1 MALLTNTFT
10 TKTSNMKHI
19 LLFLF
24 LASALSAFGQQDSIV
39 YSKGVRANKDSV
51 WYKETFTYIG
61 DSVVY
66 QKIPWT
72 TVDSLTMRALINER
86 HDASLQYRQAKLA
99 WEEQERSYLMRL
111 RQPTRQLV
119 ALFKRSPDGPKDTL
133 RGEWKLNGTT
143 VTIRND
149 RIGNKRI
156 TWYSQDVFE
165 YEKEIFFRRGRQW
178 VSDKSI
184 LRK

>member
-1 MALLTNTFT
+1 
-10 TKTSNMKHI
+10 MKYLFLFCI
-19 LLFLF
+19 LLF
-24 LASALSAFGQQDSIV
+24 ALPAFSQQDSIV
-39 YSKGVRANKDSV
+39 YSKGLRLNGDSTR
-51 WYKETFTYIG
+51 YRETFTRIG
-61 DSVVY
+61 DSIIY

-72 TVDSLTMRALINER
+72 TVDSLTMRTLINER
-86 HDASLQYRQAKLA
+86 SDASIQYRQAKLA
-99 WEEQERSYLMRL
+99 WEEQEKSYLMRL

-119 ALFKRSPDGPKDTL
+119 SLFKRNPDGPKDTL
-133 RGEWKLNGTT
+133 RGEWKLNGVT
-143 VTIRND
+143 VTITND

-165 YEKEIFFRRGRQW
+165 YEKEIFFRRGKRW